1 MFTTALFT
9 LAKTWKQPEHPP
21 TNGWIQK
28 RWHIYTTEYYSSIK
42 RNKIMPFTETCM
54 ESETLIL
61 SEVSQKEKDKYHMIS
76 HILNV
81 NWYNRHGKH
90 SAGTSENYIQN

>member
-28 RWHIYTTEYYSSIK
+28 RWHIYTTEYYSTI
-42 RNKIMPFTETCM
+42 
-54 ESETLIL
+54 
-61 SEVSQKEKDKYHMIS
+61 EKQNNAIFSNMD
-76 HILNV
+76 
-81 NWYNRHGKH
+81 
-90 SAGTSENYIQN
+90 GTRDPPTN